1 MKYREI
7 ERFFNSIGLNFTY
20 LDDGRVFP
28 LSLQASSVVE
38 LLEYELNRLGVEVI
52 YSRVEDIEKKRK
64 LFRVFY
70 EDRRYIY
77 SKVTVVATGNIA
89 NSKLGGSS
97 DGLDFAKSFGHKL
110 TPLLPSLVQF
120 TSRLR
125 GLKKVAGVRV
135 RPVKISWR

>member
-70 EDRRYIY
+70 EDRRYID
-77 SKVTVVATGNIA
+77 SKVIVVATGNIA

-97 DGLDFAKSFGHKL
+97 DGLDFAKS
-110 TPLLPSLVQF
+110 
-120 TSRLR
+120 
-125 GLKKVAGVRV
+125 
-135 RPVKISWR
+135 